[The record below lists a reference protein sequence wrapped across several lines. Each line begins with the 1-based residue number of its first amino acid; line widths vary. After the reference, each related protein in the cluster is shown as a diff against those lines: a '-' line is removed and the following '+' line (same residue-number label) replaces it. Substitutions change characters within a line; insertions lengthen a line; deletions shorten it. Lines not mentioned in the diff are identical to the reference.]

1 MSAAICTAPTLRN
14 GVRSMADTNTKP
26 VNLAEI
32 ARKIRA
38 LRTLSQMTNY
48 SLNRTIGQLLDRL
61 NEDQLVQVGELLTT
75 TSNAKQEDSK

>member
-1 MSAAICTAPTLRN
+1 
-14 GVRSMADTNTKP
+14 MADTNTKP